1 MEVVDWQNDFDISR
15 LDNLFDDKPIL
26 ANVAK

>member
-15 LDNLFDDKPIL
+15 LDNLFDDEPIL

>member
-1 MEVVDWQNDFDISR
+1 MIVVDWQNDFDISR
-15 LDNLFDDKPIL
+15 FDNLFDDEPIL